1 MTESTLKFEKSCTKQ
16 KEGTGGREGERQQGR
31 EGGRKKERKK
41 ESYCTKRTRFLEQ
54 KAKKVS
60 LSIMPHLIRS
70 LMFVSRE
77 VKIQFNKHS

>member
-1 MTESTLKFEKSCTKQ
+1 MRES
-16 KEGTGGREGERQQGR
+16 KEGRGKEEG
-31 EGGRKKERKK
+31 KK

-60 LSIMPHLIRS
+60 LSIIPHLIRS

-77 VKIQFNKHS
+77 VKIQFNKHL